1 MRPVRPTIQVLLSMI
16 DNNLFNSENPQQLI
30 EQNMR
35 TEAVTPFE
43 GLDFTAFD
51 VTLLN
56 MARQAFAG
64 DKIAATKHSEF
75 SAVAKRPV
83 YEIRNK
89 QTGWRGIVILDQYGD
104 PWMVYC
110 GSHGD
115 FHSGNCKSIIKASNA
130 SNYMPSEE
138 DYLVRKREE
147 ERQHFLDFERRV
159 VQEMLNKIRAGIY
172 AGQTTSQ
179 SEALS
184 ALDIPYQ
191 ISGAPVKA
199 SIQIQ
204 QDDDDDSATVNQ
216 FVELTLDF
224 PVEEQDNSSPYARLH
239 RILLRCFNAICQ
251 PKDPNQPTE
260 TSLKTY
266 SDGQQRRAT
275 MSAFVLLEPDD
286 IKRITSPNFLDD
298 SESLYKT
305 IGDTEPESMLHRVPK
320 ETLTDAYVEGTL
332 IRSLCGKWFV
342 PTRDEYSGLPACPDC
357 QDILEVKEYLRR
369 NYTPEQ

>member
-1 MRPVRPTIQVLLSMI
+1 MI

-191 ISGAPVKA
+191 ISGAPRKGQY
-199 SIQIQ
+199 S
-204 QDDDDDSATVNQ
+204 DSA
-216 FVELTLDF
+216 
-224 PVEEQDNSSPYARLH
+224 R
-239 RILLRCFNAICQ
+239 
-251 PKDPNQPTE
+251 
-260 TSLKTY
+260 
-266 SDGQQRRAT
+266 
-275 MSAFVLLEPDD
+275 
-286 IKRITSPNFLDD
+286 
-298 SESLYKT
+298 
-305 IGDTEPESMLHRVPK
+305 
-320 ETLTDAYVEGTL
+320 
-332 IRSLCGKWFV
+332 
-342 PTRDEYSGLPACPDC
+342 
-357 QDILEVKEYLRR
+357 
-369 NYTPEQ
+369 